1 MDKKDQNYSSEN
13 FNKINVPKNQN
24 NNSNL
29 LKTKLIIKYDL
40 VKKELNSN
48 ISLSDLKKFINFNF
62 NMNENKYELYI
73 GENSINNLPD
83 DTSILNLINKY
94 NLNQITIKSFKN
106 IFDVKNELNTY
117 ETFLTKNIT
126 LKNDEI
132 DLIQKE
138 YENIQKDLQNM

>member
-1 MDKKDQNYSSEN
+1 MDKEDKNYSSEN
-13 FNKINVPKNQN
+13 FNKINEPKNQN

-29 LKTKLIIKYDL
+29 LKTKLIISYDL

-48 ISLSDLKKFINFNF
+48 IVLSDLKKFINTNF
-62 NMNENKYELYI
+62 NLNEIKYELYI

-94 NLNQITIKSFKN
+94 NLNKVTIRSFKN
-106 IFDVKNELNTY
+106 VFDVKNELNTY

-138 YENIQKDLQNM
+138 YENIKKDLQNM

>member
-13 FNKINVPKNQN
+13 FNKINVPNNQN

-29 LKTKLIIKYDL
+29 VKTKLIIKYDL

-48 ISLSDLKKFINFNF
+48 IALSDLKKFINTNF
-62 NMNENKYELYI
+62 NMNEIKYELYI
-73 GENSINNLPD
+73 EENSINNLPD

-117 ETFLTKNIT
+117 ETFLTKNIS

-138 YENIQKDLQNM
+138 YENIKKDLQNM

>member
-48 ISLSDLKKFINFNF
+48 ISLSDLKKFINTNF
-62 NMNENKYELYI
+62 NMNEIKYELYI

>member
-1 MDKKDQNYSSEN
+1 MDKEDKNYSSEN
-13 FNKINVPKNQN
+13 FNKINEPKNQN

-29 LKTKLIIKYDL
+29 LKTKLIISYDL

-48 ISLSDLKKFINFNF
+48 IVLSDLKKFINTNF
-62 NMNENKYELYI
+62 NLNEIKYELYI

-94 NLNQITIKSFKN
+94 NLNKVTIRSFKN
-106 IFDVKNELNTY
+106 VFDVKNELNTY
-117 ETFLTKNIT
+117 ETFLTKNIA

-138 YENIQKDLQNM
+138 YENIKKDLQNM

>member
-1 MDKKDQNYSSEN
+1 MDKEDKNYSSEN
-13 FNKINVPKNQN
+13 FNKINEPKNQN

-29 LKTKLIIKYDL
+29 LKTKLIISYDL

-48 ISLSDLKKFINFNF
+48 IVLSDLKKFINTNF
-62 NMNENKYELYI
+62 NLNEIKYELYI

-94 NLNQITIKSFKN
+94 NLNKVTIRSFKN
-106 IFDVKNELNTY
+106 VFDVKNELNTY

-138 YENIQKDLQNM
+138 YENIKKDLQNK